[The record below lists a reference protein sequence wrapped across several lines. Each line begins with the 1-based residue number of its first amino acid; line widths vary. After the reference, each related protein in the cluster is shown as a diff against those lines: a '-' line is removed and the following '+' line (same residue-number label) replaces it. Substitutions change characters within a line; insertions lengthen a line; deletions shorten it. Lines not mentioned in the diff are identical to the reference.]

1 MPIRFSETSLATGP
15 DRYRLL
21 GQSRQ
26 VILELQGEEIEE
38 AIRGGFLDPNNL
50 HATMFVHARMLEDLR
65 THADDI
71 PADPPRADGES
82 DTDFL
87 SRLNIRWN

>member
-38 AIRGGFLDPNNL
+38 AIRGGFS
-50 HATMFVHARMLEDLR
+50 R
-65 THADDI
+65 TCERTPMTSQRIH
-71 PADPPRADGES
+71 PAPTGRVTPTFSPA
-82 DTDFL
+82 
-87 SRLNIRWN
+87 